1 MAAWPATLPQELR
14 LDGMQEQTVDVLLRS
29 PMDAGP
35 PKVRPLYRSA
45 PVDIVGDMVMTTA
58 QVATLETFYDTT
70 LDRGTDS
77 FDWFH
82 PRTRAAA
89 TFAFSARPG
98 YAALGAGN
106 WRVAMQFRIWP

>member
-14 LDGMQEQTVDVLLRS
+14 LEGMQEQTVDVLLRS

-45 PVDIVGDMVMTTA
+45 PVDIAGDMVMTTA
-58 QVATLETFYDTT
+58 QVATLETFFETT
-70 LDRGTDS
+70 LNWGADS
-77 FDWFH
+77 FDWTH

-89 TFAFSARPG
+89 TFMFAARPG
-98 YAALGAGN
+98 YAAVGAGY
-106 WRVAMQFRIWP
+106 WRVSLQLRIWP

>member
-1 MAAWPATLPQELR
+1 MAAWPSTLPQQLR

-58 QVATLETFYDTT
+58 QVATLETFFETT
-70 LDRGTDS
+70 LNLGADS
-77 FDWFH
+77 FDWTH

-89 TFAFSARPG
+89 TFMFAARPG
-98 YAALGAGN
+98 YAAVGAGY
-106 WRVAMQFRIWP
+106 WRVSLQLRIWP